1 MSLRI
6 ITVALALAT
15 AWNAQGDSLF
25 QKTAAKPGTLI
36 SKTNN
41 FKVGDIITVKINETI
56 NSTVTANTNTK
67 KESTVEAEAPP
78 AQNPFLVDPEG
89 PDLISE
95 QELPNW
101 SIDSKNETKTR
112 GQTVR
117 QATLK
122 TSVGCVVTR
131 ILENDLLFIE
141 GEKIVA
147 TNREDSNLLVTGLV
161 RARDVGTDNTIDS
174 SRIANATIKL
184 SGKGPL
190 WNNQRRGLITRAL
203 DWFSP
208 F

>member
-1 MSLRI
+1 VSIRFFGA
-6 ITVALALAT
+6 ALALLW
-15 AWNAQGDSLF
+15 AWNAQSDSLV
-25 QKTAAKPGTLI
+25 QKAADRPGTLI
-36 SKTNN
+36 SKTNL
-41 FKVGDIITVKINETI
+41 FKVGDIITVKVNETI

-89 PDLISE
+89 PSLISE
-95 QELPNW
+95 EELPNW

-122 TSVGCVVTR
+122 TSVGCVITR
-131 ILENDLLFIE
+131 ILENDLLYIE
-141 GEKIVA
+141 GEKTVA
-147 TNREDSNLLVTGLV
+147 TNREDSNLLVAGLV

-190 WNNQRRGLITRAL
+190 WNNQRRGLVTRVL